1 MWVCDTR
8 TSTRW
13 DLLISPIHE
22 SDRRVEPKISVF
34 STVRSCWKIV
44 IARSSFESAFTNCI
58 RRPLCVSDSK
68 PAFPVLV
75 SDWIR
80 SELKMGRYDPSS
92 IHTRVFFWSSFTLG
106 LMLGVA
112 GEVIHHTSTD
122 TYNIVFFCGG
132 GVTHENAALF
142 LLGINR
148 RIYIIMRACPN
159 RFQPE
164 LLHDK
169 TAGPHSLTVRMTKAG
184 NIDSLRP

>member
-44 IARSSFESAFTNCI
+44 IARASFESAFTNCI

-80 SELKMGRYDPSS
+80 SELKMGRYDSSS
-92 IHTRVFFWSSFTLG
+92 IHTRVFFFRSSFTLG

-122 TYNIVFFCGG
+122 TYNIVFF
-132 GVTHENAALF
+132 VEAALPTKT
-142 LLGINR
+142 LHSSCSESTGGSISSCEHAPTGSNR
-148 RIYIIMRACPN
+148 SCCMTRRPARI
-159 RFQPE
+159 
-164 LLHDK
+164 L
-169 TAGPHSLTVRMTKAG
+169 
-184 NIDSLRP
+184 